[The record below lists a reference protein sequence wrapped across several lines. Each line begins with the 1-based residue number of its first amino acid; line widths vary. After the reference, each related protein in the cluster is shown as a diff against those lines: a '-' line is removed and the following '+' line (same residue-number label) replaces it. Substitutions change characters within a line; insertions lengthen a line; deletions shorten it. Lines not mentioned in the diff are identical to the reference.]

1 MVALFF
7 VLPAFIALLLPL
19 IIILLIVLISPY
31 LESSLGDIRIAIPS
45 TALLTLVFLQQGYV
59 TNLPPSPYLTY
70 LDRLY
75 AVSYLIC
82 VSLFILFAWSS
93 NVFERAPA
101 ELREKIVK
109 RLDTYDRYFQLGAIS
124 LLFVISI
131 EAWLH

>member
-1 MVALFF
+1 M
-7 VLPAFIALLLPL
+7 LLPL

-31 LESSLGDIRIAIPS
+31 LESSLGDIRIAVPS

-59 TNLPPSPYLTY
+59 ANLPPSPYLTY

-82 VSLFILFAWSS
+82 VSLFTLFAWSS
-93 NVFERAPA
+93 NVFERTPA
-101 ELREKIVK
+101 EQREKMVK